1 MNQNWDAIGD
11 EIVGYL
17 QTLIRFDT
25 TNLPGNE
32 TPLAN
37 WLADLL
43 AKEGIESV
51 VLESAPTRGNLV
63 ARLEGTGEAEPLL
76 LMSHSDVVPAEPDK
90 WAHPP
95 FGGEIHDGYIWGRGT
110 LDMKN
115 IVSQHLMLFLLFKR
129 LAEKG
134 IRLKRDLIF
143 MVAADEERG
152 GTYGAQWLV
161 KHHPELVRAE
171 YAFNEGGGRSSKIGD
186 GLYMTVQTAEKGT
199 SRFKLIAKGSP
210 GHASIPQRDNA
221 VLKLAEAVLAIG
233 KAKLP
238 AHITPTV
245 RANIEGLA
253 ANQPAEMAEALLA
266 VIADG
271 ANVDEAI
278 AALRLNENKKR
289 YFYAITHNTASPT
302 ILSAGSKINV
312 FPSEAIARVDGR
324 TLPGFSKEEF
334 YQELAPYIPE
344 GVELQFEDEGAALEA
359 SLDSPL
365 YDAICASMAEHAP
378 EVTLVPSLITGGTD
392 AKAMVDLG
400 TKVYGFSPA
409 LYEPEMEGL
418 SLIHGHNERVSIKNL
433 LFGTRVLYDVI
444 LRLCGPQS

>member
-1 MNQNWDAIGD
+1 MNQNWDAIRD
-11 EIVGYL
+11 EVVDYL
-17 QTLIRFDT
+17 QTLLRFDT

-37 WLADLL
+37 WLAELL

-90 WAHPP
+90 WDHPP
-95 FGGEIHDGYIWGRGT
+95 FGGEIHDGYIWGRGA
-110 LDMKN
+110 LDMKG
-115 IVSQHLMLFLLFKR
+115 IVSQHLMLILLFKR
-129 LAEKG
+129 LADKG

-161 KHHPELVRAE
+161 EHHPELVRAE
-171 YAFNEGGGRSSKIGD
+171 YAFNEGGGRSLKIGD
-186 GLYMTVQTAEKGT
+186 ALYMTVQSAEKGT

-210 GHASIPQRDNA
+210 GHASVPQSDNA

-233 KAKLP
+233 KANLP

-245 RANIEGLA
+245 RAYLEGLA
-253 ANQPAEMAEALLA
+253 ATQPAEMAEALQA
-266 VIADG
+266 VITEG
-271 ANVDEAI
+271 ANVEEAI
-278 AALRLNENKKR
+278 AALPLNESKKR
-289 YFYAITHNTASPT
+289 YLYAMTHNTASPT
-302 ILSAGSKINV
+302 ILKAGSKINV
-312 FPSEAIARVDGR
+312 FPSEAVARVDGR
-324 TLPGFSKEEF
+324 TLPGFSQEDF

-344 GVELQFEDEGAALEA
+344 GVELQFEDKGAPLEA
-359 SLDSPL
+359 DLDSPL
-365 YDAICASMAEHAP
+365 YEAIRASIAEHAP

-392 AKAMVDLG
+392 AKAVVKFG

-444 LRLCGPQS
+444 LRFCGPTS